1 MKIKLKEGQTLVDIE
16 GNKYLSE
23 YDDYILDKSDLYD
36 VILGDNI
43 LDFILG
49 EDKRQEIDVVIAKY
63 GKVFVIE
70 QLLAGVQIELEHTDD
85 IQQSLNIAV
94 DHITEIP
101 DYYSRLIKME
111 ADADDDGML
120 LHESMTYIKAAVA
133 LKDIGISEYDIN
145 EIMRL
150 FSKHTQTKDLEVA
163 LFNSMKK
170 DLIKDSLSD
179 KQIDYI
185 LHMFNSF

>member
-1 MKIKLKEGQTLVDIE
+1 
-16 GNKYLSE
+16 
-23 YDDYILDKSDLYD
+23 
-36 VILGDNI
+36 
-43 LDFILG
+43 
-49 EDKRQEIDVVIAKY
+49 
-63 GKVFVIE
+63 
-70 QLLAGVQIELEHTDD
+70 
-85 IQQSLNIAV
+85 
-94 DHITEIP
+94 
-101 DYYSRLIKME
+101 
-111 ADADDDGML
+111 L